1 MGWHFY
7 PRTPC
12 GVRRIQPNQWYKAYG
27 ISIHVPRAGY
37 DPEQLI
43 ACDRPGHFYPRTPC
57 GVRPTRFAPIFRLLY
72 ISIHVPRAGYDPRR
86 PDACKPG
93 QDISIHVPRAG
104 YDEVVNDYGAAT
116 QAFLSTYPVRGT
128 TSGSKDCRRYSP
140 HFYPRTPCGVRHMLE
155 ATTDQFFAFLSTYPV
170 RGTTADYITLFYE
183 DDYFYPR
190 TPCGVRP
197 ASSEHAANFSLFLS
211 TYPVRGTTYL
221 LKRSFGYLGISIHV
235 PRAGYDAALSVAGT
249 ALFYFYPRT
258 PCGVRHV
265 DQNMDSATTAFLSTY
280 PVRGTT
286 FVVGGRYS
294 GKLISIHVPRAGYDT
309 QLVLLCGS

>member
-128 TSGSKDCRRYSP
+128 TLDIRLSLA
-140 HFYPRTPCGVRHMLE
+140 LE
-155 ATTDQFFAFLSTYPV
+155 GFLSTYPV
-170 RGTTADYITLFYE
+170 RGTTCGLVVLVRWTC
-183 DDYFYPR
+183 YFYPR

-197 ASSEHAANFSLFLS
+197 QTGCSSWHTSAYFYPRTPCGVRQAAQPLTTHIHSISIHVPRAGYDLAFPYAETSVEHISIHVPRAGYDDSRQCRSDYHLIFLS
-211 TYPVRGTTYL
+211 TYPVRGTTT
-221 LKRSFGYLGISIHV
+221 S
-235 PRAGYDAALSVAGT
+235 P
-249 ALFYFYPRT
+249 P
-258 PCGVRHV
+258 
-265 DQNMDSATTAFLSTY
+265 
-280 PVRGTT
+280 
-286 FVVGGRYS
+286 
-294 GKLISIHVPRAGYDT
+294 
-309 QLVLLCGS
+309 